1 MVGLS
6 QWVQNRTLVVVT
18 HRPQVLQLV
27 DRVIVVDNGKVVMDG
42 PKDAVLKR
50 LAQPQQ
56 QEEATVK
63 IEHHSDDTEN
73 K

>member
-1 MVGLS
+1 MS

-56 QEEATVK
+56 QEAEATVK
-63 IEHHSDDTEN
+63 IEHRGNDTEN

>member
-1 MVGLS
+1 MGA
-6 QWVQNRTLVVVT
+6 NRTLVVVT

-56 QEEATVK
+56 QEAEATVK
-63 IEHHSDDTEN
+63 IEHRGNDTEN